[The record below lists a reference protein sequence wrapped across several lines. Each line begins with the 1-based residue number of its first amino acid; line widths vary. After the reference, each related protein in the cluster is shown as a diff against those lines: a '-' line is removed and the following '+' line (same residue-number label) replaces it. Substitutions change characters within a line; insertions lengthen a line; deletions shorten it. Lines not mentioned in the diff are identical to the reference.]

1 MKRTLTIVLLG
12 TLILVLTACQGV
24 RGNGNVTTESYNV
37 SDFDSISLAGMGDL
51 EITVGETESLTIT
64 TDENLLQYLEVA
76 VEGSTLNIR
85 TQNGVTIA
93 QVTELTYAVTVT
105 DLEAIDLSGAG
116 TIILSDLTTESLVV
130 DISGAG
136 EATLSDLDVDNLS
149 IEISGAGEATLSGE
163 ADDFLVDISG
173 AGSINAYNLE
183 TVTAD
188 VEISGAGEANVQV
201 SESLTGDLSGAAS
214 INYRGNATVDV
225 DTSGVTSINRTDGE

>member
-1 MKRTLTIVLLG
+1 MSTRMSVP
-12 TLILVLTACQGV
+12 
-24 RGNGNVTTESYNV
+24 TESYNV

-85 TQNGVTIA
+85 TQNGITIA
-93 QVTELTYAVTVT
+93 QVTELNYAVTVT

-116 TIILSDLTTESLVV
+116 TITLSDLTTESLVV

-136 EATLSDLDVDNLS
+136 EATLSDLDLDNLS

-225 DTSGVTSINRTDGE
+225 DTSGVTSINRTDGQ